1 MKTITPTIPV
11 ARGEFAVTRDEDG
24 GDKQLG
30 KLFYLL
36 AAWQVFLIFVGAV
49 VGLFMAPI
57 SLFVSQTQAQVIG
70 WMLIGLFALLTGVL
84 AVIALPLSI
93 IAAIGIGKHRRW
105 GRIIGTATAII
116 ALVQF
121 PLGTAFGIYA
131 LSRLLR
137 KSS

>member
-1 MKTITPTIPV
+1 MRTIRPMMTV
-11 ARGEFAVTRDEDG
+11 ARGEFVVMRDEDDG
-24 GDKQLG
+24 NKQLD
-30 KLFYLL
+30 KLFYLF
-36 AAWQVFLIFVGAV
+36 AAWQIFLIFVGAV

-70 WMLIGLFALLTGVL
+70 WMLIELFALLTGVL

-93 IAAIGIGKHRRW
+93 IAALGIGKKRRW
-105 GRIIGTATAII
+105 GRIIGTTTAII

-131 LSRLLR
+131 LNRLFR

>member
-1 MKTITPTIPV
+1 MKTITPVMTV
-11 ARGEFAVTRDEDG
+11 ARGEVVVMRDEDG
-24 GDKQLG
+24 GNKHLD
-30 KLFYLL
+30 KLFYLF
-36 AAWQVFLIFVGAV
+36 AVWQIFLILVGAV
-49 VGLFMAPI
+49 VGLFMAPV

-93 IAAIGIGKHRRW
+93 IAAVLIGKNRRW
-105 GRIIGTATAII
+105 GRIIGITTAII

-131 LSRLLR
+131 LNRLFR

>member
-1 MKTITPTIPV
+1 MKTITPTMTV
-11 ARGEFAVTRDEDG
+11 AHGEFVVPGDEDG
-24 GDKQLG
+24 GNKQLE
-30 KLFYLL
+30 KLFYLF
-36 AAWQVFLIFVGAV
+36 AAWQIFLIFVGAV
-49 VGLFMAPI
+49 VGLLMAPI
-57 SLFVSQTQAQVIG
+57 SLFVSQTQAQAFG

-93 IAAIGIGKHRRW
+93 IAAVGIGKKRGW
-105 GRIIGTATAII
+105 GRIIGTTTAII

-131 LSRLLR
+131 LNRLFR